1 MAETTWIG
9 FPAMMRPTRPL
20 IAGLLLAS
28 LSACGLQGDLQRPD
42 PLIGNPDS
50 ARAPAERSDR
60 EVERGLDS
68 IRENNQDATSEP
80 DAEDELLGGPGGS
93 K

>member
-1 MAETTWIG
+1 
-9 FPAMMRPTRPL
+9 MMKPTRPL
-20 IAGLLLAS
+20 LAALLLAS
-28 LSACGLQGDLQRPD
+28 LSACGLQGDLQRPE

-50 ARAPAERSDR
+50 ARAPAERSNR

-68 IRENNQDATSEP
+68 IREDEEDATDTTP